1 MSFFNNKKYLANIKE
16 IEKDMDLK
24 KDPSE
29 IDHNVKEWFVK
40 LKRIF

>member
-1 MSFFNNKKYLANIKE
+1 MSFFNNKKYLVANIKE

-29 IDHNVKEWFVK
+29 IDHNMKDM
-40 LKRIF
+40 L